1 MIRKYETMWDEGELP
16 TYESVN
22 HCQLL
27 AERDLWETRYRMAKG
42 ALRTAAYI
50 DHPMGTEI
58 RNKWGL
64 GSQRYRAKAERS
76 QERARVAREHE
87 PERGQLTWEKF

>member
-27 AERDLWETRYRMAKG
+27 AERDLWETRYRMDKG

-58 RNKWGL
+58 RNKW
-64 GSQRYRAKAERS
+64 AWAVNAIERKLNEVKS
-76 QERARVAREHE
+76 ALEWHE
-87 PERGQLTWEKF
+87 NMNQSEDS